1 MNKSLKKQSVKKDIL
16 SGLTGAMISGSYALC
31 GAACS
36 GLELLNVFF
45 CTVICSLF
53 SLTAK
58 NRIYAPDVF
67 LLLPVMYI
75 VSSCGV
81 YYIPICIVGGA
92 IVYFFVEELTKGKKY
107 IDSVFAVTS
116 LILAL
121 WATVILT
128 NKYFGI
134 GAQGSTPFEML
145 KSYRSLGFHPHFRGL
160 LYGTITLFAMITYP
174 FKFKKLNKILP
185 AEFMTLLIPLVLNL
199 FLNPEQELTTVNEIP
214 FSSHIGYASPFT
226 LNTSAEPVNLRTI
239 PIGILFF
246 ALCLLLRSPKGNRA
260 KNTLANT
267 VCGAV
272 ALLPARQFEIE
283 RYSPLSAI
291 VTIGVSALVIFLF
304 PNILSRIP
312 MHCVGALLIVSAWQQ
327 IPYKELSA
335 LFKKVDREGV

>member
-1 MNKSLKKQSVKKDIL
+1 MNKLLKKQNIKKDIL
-16 SGLTGAMISGSYALC
+16 SGLTGAMLLGSYSLC

-45 CTVICSLF
+45 CIVICALF
-53 SLTAK
+53 SMTEK
-58 NRIYAPDVF
+58 NKIYAPDVF
-67 LLLPVMYI
+67 LLLPVLYV
-75 VSSCGV
+75 VSSCGI
-81 YYIPICIVGGA
+81 YYLPICIVGGA
-92 IVYFFVEELTKGKKY
+92 IIYFFIEKLTEGKKY
-107 IDSVFAVTS
+107 VESAFAVIS
-116 LILAL
+116 LVLAL

-185 AEFMTLLIPLVLNL
+185 AEFMTLVIPLVLNL

-226 LNTSAEPVNLRTI
+226 LTTSTECVNLWTI

-246 ALCLLLRSPKGNRA
+246 ALCLLLRSSKGNTT
-260 KNTLANT
+260 KNTFTNI
-267 VCGAV
+267 VCGGV
-272 ALLPARQFEIE
+272 SLLPARQFETE
-283 RYSPLSAI
+283 RYSPLSVI
-291 VTIGVSALVIFLF
+291 ITIGVSGLVILLC

-327 IPYKELSA
+327 VPYRKLSA
-335 LFKKVDREGV
+335 LFKKNDREGA

>member
-1 MNKSLKKQSVKKDIL
+1 MNKSLKKHNIKNDIL
-16 SGLTGAMISGSYALC
+16 SGLTGAMLSGSYALC
-31 GAACS
+31 CGVCS

-45 CTVICSLF
+45 CIVICSLL
-53 SLTAK
+53 SSTAK
-58 NRIYAPDVF
+58 NKIYAPDVF

-75 VSSCGV
+75 VSSCGI
-81 YYIPICIVGGA
+81 YYLPICIVGGA
-92 IVYFFVEELTKGKKY
+92 IIYFVIEKLTAGKKY

-214 FSSHIGYASPFT
+214 FSSHMGYASPFT
-226 LNTSAEPVNLRTI
+226 LTASTEPVNLRTI

-246 ALCLLLRSPKGNRA
+246 ALCLLLRSSKGNRV
-260 KNTLANT
+260 KNTFTNI

-272 ALLPARQFEIE
+272 SLLPARQFEIE
-283 RYSPLSAI
+283 HYSPLSAI
-291 VTIGVSALVIFLF
+291 ITIGVSGLVIFLC
-304 PNILSRIP
+304 PDILSRIP

-327 IPYKELSA
+327 IPYKNLSL
-335 LFKKVDREGV
+335 LFKKVGKEGA